1 MSSVTG
7 MIPDGE
13 YDIDLSVLAGE
24 APESFAIRYGFVP
37 DSMDQSQP
45 LTLYRTNHEMVLEAR
60 SLDREGSIIFESVGK
75 QTATADSYY
84 LTFEGDASLSLH
96 RLHKTYRVSKSRNTA
111 KWGAQIKEWHK
122 SQHIEVPSG
131 RSQSRTPATPSDT
144 RATAPPQR
152 PPATTRG
159 PAAVASSASKRPPR
173 RESPIISESDFED
186 LEDAGFP
193 EFNFGQEAA
202 VARPSA
208 GEHADDD
215 FKDLEDQLQEVL
227 EDEDS
232 EDDYAARARGPIS
245 IEIDEGAPR
254 SAPKYIPDA
263 YNQQQGSLSLR
274 ELTKRKKKDDEES
287 SEEE

>member
-1 MSSVTG
+1 

-45 LTLYRTNHEMVLEAR
+45 LTLYRTSHETVLEAQL
-60 SLDREGSIIFESVGK
+60 LDREGLIIFESVGK

-84 LTFEGDASLSLH
+84 LTFDGDASLLLH

-122 SQHIEVPSG
+122 PQHIELPSG
-131 RSQSRTPATPSDT
+131 RLQLGTQVTPSGT
-144 RATAPPQR
+144 RAAAPPQR
-152 PPATTRG
+152 PLATTRG
-159 PAAVASSASKRPPR
+159 PAAVARSASKRPPR

-186 LEDAGFP
+186 LEDEGFP
-193 EFNFGQEAA
+193 EFNFGEESAA
-202 VARPSA
+202 ARPLA

-232 EDDYAARARGPIS
+232 EDEYAARASEPIL
-245 IEIDEGAPR
+245 IEIDEGASR

-263 YNQQQGSLSLR
+263 YSHQRGSLSLR
-274 ELTKRKKKDDEES
+274 ELTKRKKKDYEES